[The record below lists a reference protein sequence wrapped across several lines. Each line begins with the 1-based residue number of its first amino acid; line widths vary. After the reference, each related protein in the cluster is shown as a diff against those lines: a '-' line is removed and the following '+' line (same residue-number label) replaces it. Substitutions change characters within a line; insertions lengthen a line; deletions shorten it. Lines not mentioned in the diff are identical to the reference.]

1 MADQPLTPISST
13 ASGVTAV
20 DQIARDI
27 INATVRAV
35 APERI
40 ILFGSRARGDFGPDS
55 DLDLL
60 VVSRG
65 SFTAQ
70 CTRQGELRRIR
81 QALRPFRF
89 PVDVLLYSSD
99 EIEAWRQ
106 SPNHVIARS
115 LREGITVYE
124 RS

>member
-1 MADQPLTPISST
+1 MTNRSDHTSPTKP
-13 ASGVTAV
+13 GVIDV
-20 DQIARDI
+20 DRIARDI
-27 INATVRAV
+27 INATVAAV

-40 ILFGSRARGDFGPDS
+40 VLFGSRARGDAGPDS

-60 VVSRG
+60 VVSRD
-65 SFTAQ
+65 SFTPQ
-70 CTRQGELRRIR
+70 RTRQGELRRIR
-81 QALRPFRF
+81 QALRAFRL

-99 EIEAWRQ
+99 EIDAWRQ

>member
-1 MADQPLTPISST
+1 MAEQALTPMLPT
-13 ASGVTAV
+13 ESGVTDV
-20 DQIARDI
+20 DRIARDI
-27 INATVRAV
+27 IDATVGAI

-40 ILFGSRARGDFGPDS
+40 VVFGSRARGDAGPDS

-60 VVSRG
+60 VVTRD
-65 SFTAQ
+65 SFTPQ
-70 CTRQGELRRIR
+70 HTRQGELRRIR
-81 QALRPFRF
+81 QALRAFRL
-89 PVDVLLYSSD
+89 PVDVLLYSCD
-99 EIEAWRQ
+99 EIDAWRN

>member
-1 MADQPLTPISST
+1 MTNRSDHISPT
-13 ASGVTAV
+13 KLGVIDV

-27 INATVRAV
+27 INATVAAV

-40 ILFGSRARGDFGPDS
+40 VLFGSRARGDAGPDS

-60 VVSRG
+60 VVARD
-65 SFTAQ
+65 SFTPQ
-70 CTRQGELRRIR
+70 HTRQGELRRIR
-81 QALRPFRF
+81 QALRAFRL

-99 EIEAWRQ
+99 EIDAWRK